1 MAVIE
6 NNRSLLSVLA
16 SRKLTTEPRHGRPL
30 FVVQRWALSLLQLD
44 VNIGFRATIMLRAS
58 LRSACMQI
66 PHNLFWNG
74 EFDVACSLSLSLS
87 RRVPVTS
94 LKLT

>member
-58 LRSACMQI
+58 LRSLLVCKSRTTFFGTVNSM
-66 PHNLFWNG
+66 WR
-74 EFDVACSLSLSLS
+74 VLSLSLS